1 MLKPNN
7 QKIKEAVMEA
17 IKLKPKI
24 ETQKK
29 QDDYFVIDNDQ
40 KAHWALRKIKHLK
53 NKKKENDEFA
63 ETEIETIQKEI
74 DEVNSWLESENS
86 SLNNDIEYL
95 EMKLKYYA
103 LDLKDDDPELKTH
116 KLPFGQLQF
125 RKQKKKWKYDD
136 SKLLEFAEKNLKD
149 AVKIKKRVDKRKLK
163 QKIKVVGDKA
173 VVADTGE
180 VIEGIKVIERG
191 EKFKVKTDVS
201 ADQ

>member
-1 MLKPNN
+1 
-7 QKIKEAVMEA
+7 MEA

-40 KAHWALRKIKHLK
+40 KANWALRKIKHLK
-53 NKKKENDEFA
+53 NKKDKNDEFA

-125 RKQKKKWKYDD
+125 RKQRKKWKYDD

-163 QKIKVVGDKA
+163 KKIKIVGSKA
-173 VVADTGE
+173 VVSDTGE
-180 VIEGIKVIERG
+180 VIEGIKVIKRG
-191 EKFKVKTDVS
+191 EKFKVKTDV
-201 ADQ
+201 

>member
-1 MLKPNN
+1 
-7 QKIKEAVMEA
+7 MEA
-17 IKLKPKI
+17 IKLKP
-24 ETQKK
+24 EVENQKK
-29 QDDYFVIDNDQ
+29 EEDYFVIDNDQ
-40 KAHWALRKIKHLK
+40 KANWALRKIRHLK
-53 NKKKENDEFA
+53 KKKSKNEEFA
-63 ETEIETIQKEI
+63 ETEIEAIQKEI

-86 SLNNDIEYL
+86 SLNNDIDYL

-125 RKQKKKWKYDD
+125 RKQRKKWEYDD
-136 SKLLEFAEKNLKD
+136 DKLLEFAEKNLKD
-149 AVKIKKRVDKRKLK
+149 AVKVKKRVDKRKLK

-191 EKFKVKTDVS
+191 EKFKVKTDV
-201 ADQ
+201 

>member
-40 KAHWALRKIKHLK
+40 KANWALRKIKHLK
-53 NKKKENDEFA
+53 NKKDENDEFA

-125 RKQKKKWKYDD
+125 RKQRKKWKYDD

-191 EKFKVKTDVS
+191 EKFKVKTDV
-201 ADQ
+201 